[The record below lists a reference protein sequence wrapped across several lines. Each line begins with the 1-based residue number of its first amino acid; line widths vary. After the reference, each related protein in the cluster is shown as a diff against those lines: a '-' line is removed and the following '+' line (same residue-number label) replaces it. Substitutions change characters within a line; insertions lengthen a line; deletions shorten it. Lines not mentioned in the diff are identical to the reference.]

1 MKTLQV
7 IFIKIWE
14 LVCVESRD
22 LINFKL
28 THFME
33 STKKF
38 TATGNFLQIWG
49 MVFEQSRDLIQFK
62 INTVYGIN

>member
-1 MKTLQV
+1 
-7 IFIKIWE
+7 
-14 LVCVESRD
+14 
-22 LINFKL
+22 
-28 THFME
+28 ME